1 MKRYTKIVLSILLA
15 MTMLVGFVGCKA
27 QVEEPSDQPADSEA
41 PAESAE
47 PAAEENLTIGFIA
60 MNRFMTWMQYALKG
74 AEEVAAERGVELII
88 YDAENK
94 VDKQTSLVE
103 DLIAQDVDAIMT
115 DPINVES
122 LTPALKQAEE
132 AGIPVVTFD
141 RRAEGAPYFAFVG
154 SDDVIGG
161 RLAAQYI
168 AEQIGGE
175 GRVIE
180 IVGAAGASP
189 TIDRGNGFHDELETN
204 YPDIEVVYSQT
215 GEFTRE
221 QGMAVM
227 EDAIIATGGDFDAV
241 FAHNDD
247 MMMGALQAMKDAAI
261 DLDEVV
267 TISYDGV
274 PDALR
279 AIEAGEHDATIQYPA
294 GQAGMAMNIIID
306 YLEDETMPENK
317 DDKIDPWVITMDN
330 LDTGDFYP
338 ELSE

>member
-1 MKRYTKIVLSILLA
+1 MKRYTKVALSILLA
-15 MTMLVGFVGCKA
+15 TTMLVGFVGCKA
-27 QVEEPSDQPADSEA
+27 KVEEPSDQPAVSEA
-41 PAESAE
+41 PAVSEE
-47 PAAEENLTIGFIA
+47 PAEAEEGLTIGFIA

-74 AEEVAAERGVELII
+74 AEEVAAERGVELIV

-94 VDKQTSLVE
+94 VDKQTALVE
-103 DLIAQDVDAIMT
+103 DLIAQGVDAIMT

-122 LTPALKQAEE
+122 LTPALEQADA
-132 AGIPVVTFD
+132 AGIPVITFD

-161 RLAAQYI
+161 RLAAQFI
-168 AEQIGGE
+168 AEQIGGA

-204 YPDIEVVYSQT
+204 YPDIEIVYSQT

-227 EDAIIATGGDFDAV
+227 EDAIIAAGEFDAV

-247 MMMGALQAMKDAAI
+247 MMMGALQAMKDAGI
-261 DLDEVV
+261 DLDDVV

-279 AIEAGEHDATIQYPA
+279 AIQDGEHDATIQYPA
-294 GQAGMAMNIIID
+294 GQAGMAMTIIID
-306 YLEDETMPENK
+306 YLENGTMPENK
-317 DDKIDPWVITMDN
+317 DDKIDPWVITIDN

-338 ELSE
+338 ELAQ

>member
-1 MKRYTKIVLSILLA
+1 MKRYTKVALSILLA

-27 QVEEPSDQPADSEA
+27 KVEEPSDQPAVSEA
-41 PAESAE
+41 PAVSEE
-47 PAAEENLTIGFIA
+47 PAEAEEGLTIGFIA

-74 AEEVAAERGVELII
+74 AEEVAAERGVELIV

-94 VDKQTSLVE
+94 VDKQTALVE
-103 DLIAQDVDAIMT
+103 DLIAQGVDAIMT

-122 LTPALKQAEE
+122 LTPALEQADA
-132 AGIPVVTFD
+132 AGIPVITFD

-161 RLAAQYI
+161 RLAAQFI
-168 AEQIGGE
+168 AEQIGGA

-204 YPDIEVVYSQT
+204 YPDIEIVYSQT

-227 EDAIIATGGDFDAV
+227 EDAIIAAGEFDAV

-247 MMMGALQAMKDAAI
+247 MMMGALQAMKDAGI
-261 DLDEVV
+261 DLDDVV

-279 AIEAGEHDATIQYPA
+279 AIQDGEHDATIQYPA
-294 GQAGMAMNIIID
+294 GQAGMAMTIIID
-306 YLEDETMPENK
+306 YLENGTMPENK
-317 DDKIDPWVITMDN
+317 DDKIDPWVITIDN

-338 ELSE
+338 ELAQ

>member
-1 MKRYTKIVLSILLA
+1 
-15 MTMLVGFVGCKA
+15 MTAVPK
-27 QVEEPSDQPADSEA
+27 
-41 PAESAE
+41 
-47 PAAEENLTIGFIA
+47 
-60 MNRFMTWMQYALKG
+60 
-74 AEEVAAERGVELII
+74 
-88 YDAENK
+88 
-94 VDKQTSLVE
+94 
-103 DLIAQDVDAIMT
+103 
-115 DPINVES
+115 
-122 LTPALKQAEE
+122 
-132 AGIPVVTFD
+132 
-141 RRAEGAPYFAFVG
+141 GAPYFAFVG

-161 RLAAQYI
+161 RLAADFI
-168 AEQIGGE
+168 ADKIGGN
-175 GRVIE
+175 GKVIE

-189 TIDRGNGFHDELETN
+189 TIDRGNGFHDQLETE

-221 QGMAVM
+221 QGMSVM
-227 EDAIIATGGDFDAV
+227 EDAIIATNGDFDAV

-247 MMMGALQAMKDAAI
+247 MMMGALQAIKDAGI
-261 DLDEVV
+261 DLDQVV

-274 PDALR
+274 PDSLK

-306 YLEDETMPENK
+306 YLEDGTMPESK